1 MSPAGPS
8 SSGGP
13 LAFVRPRWESPPFLE
28 PAVVRRLEAA
38 LRLPDTV
45 CAVLAAREVTDPEQ
59 AKDFLRPRLD
69 HLHDPEHLA
78 DGDAAADRI
87 HGAISR
93 GETILVHGD
102 YDVDGICAAALLTR
116 YLRSLGGVV
125 VPFVPH
131 RLEDGYDFG
140 EGGLRRA
147 ESVGASLILTADCGT
162 AALTA
167 VDQAQA
173 AGRDVIVTDH
183 HTPGPRPPRSLAFV
197 NPRRLDCGYPNK
209 DLCGTAVAFKLC
221 ELVRRRFGA
230 DAEDLRGFLD
240 LVALATVAD
249 LVPLRGENRAL
260 VRIGLRYLARTKVTG
275 LARLL
280 HTLKVD
286 PGSVTA
292 GQLGF
297 VVAPRI
303 NAAGRLGDAEDA
315 LRLLLSEDPVESRAL
330 AERLDDMNRERRDE
344 DRRTLDQ
351 ALELLAS
358 DFQPERDFGVVLA
371 SDGWHPGVIGI
382 VASRVVERI
391 HRPVVLV
398 ALNGDTGRGSARSVP
413 GFHLY
418 DALAACSAHLNR
430 FGGHKQ
436 AAGLDLDRQRV
447 PELRSCFNREARSR
461 LEGAELGPVLRPDV
475 ELDLMKA
482 DLELVH
488 WLHYLSPH
496 GIGNARPLFLVRRVR
511 VERPRALKD
520 LHLKVTLRREG
531 ASLDAIGFGM
541 VESHPPGSLTQE
553 AYDVVLRLERNEWRG
568 AASVQGR
575 LVDLRPA
582 SEGSP

>member
-315 LRLLLSEDPVESRAL
+315 LRLLLSEDSVESRAL

>member
-1 MSPAGPS
+1 VSPAGPS

>member
-1 MSPAGPS
+1 VSPAGPS

-315 LRLLLSEDPVESRAL
+315 LRLLLSEDSVESRAL